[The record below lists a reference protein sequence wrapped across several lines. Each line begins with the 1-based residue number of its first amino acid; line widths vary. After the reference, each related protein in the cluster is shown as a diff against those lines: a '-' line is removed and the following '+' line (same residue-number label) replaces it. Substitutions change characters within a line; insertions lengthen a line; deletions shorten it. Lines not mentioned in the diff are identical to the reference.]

1 MGVVGLSR
9 ALADAQRRAT
19 TDHIH
24 DRPCVHVRAADPDPA
39 TPPLVVVPGLND
51 PLLRVTGT
59 PWYAALMALFA
70 RRYAASRDV
79 YVVSRP
85 LDTPETTREL
95 AHGYVPVLDALGP
108 ADVLG
113 LSMGGFLVQHLAADH
128 PGLVERAV
136 LGLAAASLSEH
147 GREVVARWRDW
158 GQDGDWARV
167 YREAYDAVATGPL
180 RRLLRF
186 GGAGYARLAPGAE
199 SPVDFARA
207 ADACLA
213 HDATDRLDDVAVPTL
228 VVGGTADPFFD
239 EADFRATAAGIPDA
253 DLAVLSGL
261 GHEAVLCHPR
271 TFDAQLARFFD
282 RTR

>member
-1 MGVVGLSR
+1 MDLVGLPL
-9 ALADAQRRAT
+9 ALADAHRRAT
-19 TDHIH
+19 TGRIH
-24 DRPCVHVRAADPDPA
+24 DHPFVRVRAADPDPP

-70 RRYAASRDV
+70 RRYAARRDV

-85 LDTPETTREL
+85 LDTPDTTREL
-95 AHGYVPVLDALGP
+95 AQGYVPVLEAVGP
-108 ADVLG
+108 ANVLG

-128 PGLVERAV
+128 PDLVERAV
-136 LGLAAASLSEH
+136 LGLAAARLSAD
-147 GREVVARWRDW
+147 GREVVGRWRDW
-158 GQDGDWARV
+158 GQEGEWGRV
-167 YREAYDAVATGPL
+167 YGDAYDAVATGPL
-180 RRLLRF
+180 RRLLRL

-207 ADACLA
+207 ADACLV
-213 HDATDRLDDVAVPTL
+213 HDATDRLGDVAVPTL
-228 VVGGTADPFFD
+228 VVGGTADPFFE
-239 EADFRATAAGIPDA
+239 EADFRETAAGIPDA

-271 TFDAQLARFFD
+271 SFDAQLARFFD